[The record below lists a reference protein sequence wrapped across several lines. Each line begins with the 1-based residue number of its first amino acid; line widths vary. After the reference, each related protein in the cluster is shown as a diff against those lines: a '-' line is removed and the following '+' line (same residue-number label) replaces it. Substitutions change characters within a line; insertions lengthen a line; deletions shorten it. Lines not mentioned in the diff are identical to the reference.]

1 MGNVTKRV
9 GLINGEQEVE
19 ILENL
24 PEIAKSYYDELESN
38 IELIIEGSN
47 SYEIK
52 LSDIL
57 TKLEEYGVILSKE
70 IKGHIKG
77 RAKYIAKY
85 NKHTIIL

>member
-77 RAKYIAKY
+77 RAKYIA
-85 NKHTIIL
+85 

>member
-57 TKLEEYGVILSKE
+57 TKL
-70 IKGHIKG
+70 
-77 RAKYIAKY
+77 
-85 NKHTIIL
+85 

>member
-70 IKGHIKG
+70 MNEYIKG
-77 RAKYIAKY
+77 RAEYIAPYKNY
-85 NKHTIIL
+85 TIIL